1 MTIQSLLAVL
11 SSAIPQVLIAVITTN
26 GGVGQ
31 QRAERAEAGE
41 LVADRPDGGRE
52 ARRREQDA
60 LVAEGVGDRGPE
72 PARAGAQ
79 AGGGQAALDPFDQPG
94 GHAGWLRR
102 AGPARGRLD
111 RRPGWSCWDRRER
124 DDPVGEGE
132 HRLDGGKVVAV
143 QEQGAV
149 LGGGGELGCGGGDEP
164 PEPVAEDGPD
174 LTGG

>member
-102 AGPARGRLD
+102 AGSARGRLAG
-111 RRPGWSCWDRRER
+111 P
-124 DDPVGEGE
+124 
-132 HRLDGGKVVAV
+132 DGAAAVAV
-143 QEQGAV
+143 LA
-149 LGGGGELGCGGGDEP
+149 GGWGEPAAGSGCGELAAPGGDR
-164 PEPVAEDGPD
+164 
-174 LTGG
+174 TGGRAGHAGTAANGTTRLAGVSIAWTAGRSWV